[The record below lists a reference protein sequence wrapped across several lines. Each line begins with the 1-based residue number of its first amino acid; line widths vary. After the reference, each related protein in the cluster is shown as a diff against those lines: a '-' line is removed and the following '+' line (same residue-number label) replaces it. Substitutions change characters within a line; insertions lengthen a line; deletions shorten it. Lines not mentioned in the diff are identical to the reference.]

1 MLPMVRSF
9 EDTGEEVTNRHL
21 VVLWMCLIGA
31 RTGFWMISFYFR
43 WWFSL
48 FSTSQQMSPF
58 FLLSLTLQPVFHTA
72 ARITFEKWNLVLL
85 IPWWRNPQYLPIM
98 FLKKPKIY
106 CLPLHLSSIH
116 SFGLYESIFL
126 NIWGCCKASHAL
138 FTILFSFFVRQS
150 PVQG

>member
-1 MLPMVRSF
+1 MISLEMLHMVRSF

-72 ARITFEKWNLVLL
+72 DRITFEK
-85 IPWWRNPQYLPIM
+85 
-98 FLKKPKIY
+98 
-106 CLPLHLSSIH
+106 
-116 SFGLYESIFL
+116 
-126 NIWGCCKASHAL
+126 
-138 FTILFSFFVRQS
+138 
-150 PVQG
+150 